1 MKIVFAVYTS
11 LIVAIFL
18 LAYKGLIPVE
28 IGLFPYYDSIGHFV
42 LYGTWGYLAGRA
54 FNKNINYC
62 IKIPKGLLAILV
74 VSILEELAQ
83 SFSGLRT
90 FSLIDLFSGVFGIC
104 LSYAII
110 KKQKTSVDCVY
121 GESVTLIKN
130 KS

>member
-1 MKIVFAVYTS
+1 MKIVFAAYTF
-11 LIVAIFL
+11 LIAVIFS

-28 IGLFPYYDSIGHFV
+28 IGRFPYYDLIGHFV
-42 LYGTWGYLAGRA
+42 LYGTWGYLVGKA
-54 FNKNINYC
+54 FNKNIKSS

-74 VSILEELAQ
+74 VAILEELAQ

-104 LSYAII
+104 LSYIII
-110 KKQKTSVDCVY
+110 KKQKVFVDCIY
-121 GESVTLIKN
+121 GKSLKLIKN